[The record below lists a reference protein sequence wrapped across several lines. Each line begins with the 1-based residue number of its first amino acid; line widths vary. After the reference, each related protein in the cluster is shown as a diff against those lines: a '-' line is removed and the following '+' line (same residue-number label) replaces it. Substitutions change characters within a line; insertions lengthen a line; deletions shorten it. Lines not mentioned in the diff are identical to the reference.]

1 MLIFYC
7 VSHIR
12 VPKSVVCF
20 FGKENWKANMNIV
33 SSVLHGDGF
42 EATKHEGFMGFQR
55 PFLSGKLSLL
65 EKKYPDTMSS
75 WGWRYAS
82 PYFSIYN

>member
-33 SSVLHGDGF
+33 SRVLHGDGF

-55 PFLSGKLSLL
+55 PFLS
-65 EKKYPDTMSS
+65 
-75 WGWRYAS
+75 
-82 PYFSIYN
+82 